1 MAVIVEHLHAVRQ
14 QRSFADADVRLR
26 ADEHAI
32 AKALESGALGGYGAD
47 AFSTEPPTGSPLLTA
62 PNVVLTPHIGAFTDR
77 ANELMGTC
85 VVSDI
90 IAVLDGQVPRH
101 QVTA

>member
-1 MAVIVEHLHAVRQ
+1 MLARLKPGAVLINAARGDLVDELRHRQ
-14 QRSFADADVRLR
+14 
-26 ADEHAI
+26 
-32 AKALESGALGGYGAD
+32 GAWNREPLAARAD
-47 AFSTEPPTGSPLLTA
+47 AFSTEPPTGSLLLTA

>member
-1 MAVIVEHLHAVRQ
+1 MHGWINLTAVFQIVVAGLVVGAGLPALF
-14 QRSFADADVRLR
+14 SLGVRLN
-26 ADEHAI
+26 AEGAGAAEH
-32 AKALESGALGGYGAD
+32 GG
-47 AFSTEPPTGSPLLTA
+47 STVRSPLLTA